1 MLGIGNRFIQII
13 FILFSTMFF
22 YGGSHVEASRMEE
35 KHQIFFT
42 TISPNEKNLAFRDI
56 QVSKENGKYLI
67 TGKVKAEKHSVYYT
81 VEDGHNELV
90 LETAVPIN
98 NISATKW
105 SLFKIEFA
113 IQTNKWP
120 KNREVFLIFYE
131 KDKDGNVFS
140 IDQVVIPL
148 SPNNKSS

>member
-22 YGGSHVEASRMEE
+22 YGGSYVEASRVEE
-35 KHQIFFT
+35 KYQAFFT
-42 TISPNEKNLAFRDI
+42 EISQNEENLAFKDI
-56 QVSKENGKYLI
+56 KVRKENGKYLI

-90 LETAVPIN
+90 LETA
-98 NISATKW
+98 ISKDSIMETKW

-120 KNREVFLIFYE
+120 KNGEVFLILYE

-140 IDQVVIPL
+140 DDQVVIPL
-148 SPNNKSS
+148 SPKNKSS

>member
-1 MLGIGNRFIQII
+1 M
-13 FILFSTMFF
+13 
-22 YGGSHVEASRMEE
+22 
-35 KHQIFFT
+35 
-42 TISPNEKNLAFRDI
+42 ISPNEENLAFRDI

-120 KNREVFLIFYE
+120 KNREVFLILYE

-140 IDQVVIPL
+140 VDQVVIPL

>member
-1 MLGIGNRFIQII
+1 MRKQIGWKKNIKSFLQR
-13 FILFSTMFF
+13 
-22 YGGSHVEASRMEE
+22 Y
-35 KHQIFFT
+35 
-42 TISPNEKNLAFRDI
+42 SPNEKNLAFKDI
-56 QVSKENGKYLI
+56 KVSKENGKYLI
-67 TGKVKAEKHSVYYT
+67 TGKVKAKKHSVYYT

-98 NISATKW
+98 NISETKW

-120 KNREVFLIFYE
+120 KNGEVFLIFYE

-140 IDQVVIPL
+140 DDQVVIPL
-148 SPNNKSS
+148 SLNNKSS

>member
-1 MLGIGNRFIQII
+1 MRKQVGWKKNIKSFLQR
-13 FILFSTMFF
+13 
-22 YGGSHVEASRMEE
+22 Y
-35 KHQIFFT
+35 
-42 TISPNEKNLAFRDI
+42 SPNEKNLAFKDI

-98 NISATKW
+98 YISATKW

-140 IDQVVIPL
+140 ADQVVIPL